1 MSKRIN
7 HADIVVQKLRKLIV
21 RRAIKPHARL
31 KETELA
37 RTFGCSR
44 VPVREAIHRLERE
57 GLVRSK
63 AGWGTYVPH
72 LTHEEYMQAA
82 RVRYALE
89 DLIETIVVE
98 SKPPRLFEKLGK
110 IVDRMRAAA
119 EAGNGHLVD
128 FYDLRFHR
136 VMAEATENPF
146 LRASFLR
153 VAVPMILIDDTGL
166 RTQDDL
172 NKTVEEHASLLKAI
186 MDGDLERTRKIR
198 KTEMGYFHIPPERWP
213 QPSLP
218 TRLGGMD
225 TDA

>member
-1 MSKRIN
+1 MSKRTN

-37 RTFGCSR
+37 KTFGCSR

-72 LTHEEYMQAA
+72 LTREEYIQAA
-82 RVRYALE
+82 RVRNALE

-98 SKPPRLFEKLGK
+98 KQPPRVMERLGK
-110 IVDRMRAAA
+110 IVDRMKAAA

-136 VMAEATENPF
+136 VMADATENPF

-166 RTQDDL
+166 RTQEDL
-172 NKTVEEHASLLKAI
+172 IKTAQEHEHLLDAI
-186 MDGDLERTRKIR
+186 RAGDLSRTRKVR
-198 KTEMGYFHIPPERWP
+198 ETEMGYFHISADRWP
-213 QPSLP
+213 NPSLP

-225 TDA
+225 ADA

>member
-1 MSKRIN
+1 MNKRVN
-7 HADIVVQKLRKLIV
+7 HADMVVQKLRKQII

-37 RTFGCSR
+37 KAFGCSR

-72 LTHEEYMQAA
+72 LTREEYVQAS
-82 RVRYALE
+82 RVRSALE
-89 DLIETIVVE
+89 DLIESIIVE
-98 SKPPRLFEKLGK
+98 TQPPRVIDRLEKL
-110 IVDRMRAAA
+110 VTRMKAAA

-136 VMAEATENPF
+136 TMAEGTNNPF

-166 RTQDDL
+166 RTPEDL
-172 NKTVEEHASLLKAI
+172 IKTAEEHEHLLQAI
-186 MDGDLERTRKIR
+186 RSGDLSRTKKIR
-198 KTEMGYFHIPPERWP
+198 ATEMGYFHIAPDRWP
-213 QPSLP
+213 KPDAP
-218 TRLGGMD
+218 TRLGGMEP
-225 TDA
+225 

>member
-1 MSKRIN
+1 MNKRVN
-7 HADIVVQKLRKLIV
+7 HADMLVQKLRKQII

-37 RTFGCSR
+37 KTFGCSR

-72 LTHEEYMQAA
+72 LTREEYVQAS
-82 RVRYALE
+82 RVRSALE
-89 DLIETIVVE
+89 DLIETIIVE
-98 SKPPRLFEKLGK
+98 TQPPRVLDRLGK
-110 IVDRMRAAA
+110 IVDRMQDAA
-119 EAGNGHLVD
+119 EAGNGHIVD

-136 VMAEATENPF
+136 VMAEGTNNPF

-166 RTQDDL
+166 RTAEDL
-172 NKTVEEHASLLKAI
+172 LKTAQEHAHLLEAI
-186 MDGDLERTRKIR
+186 RSGDLQRTKQIR
-198 KTEMGYFHIPPERWP
+198 ATEMGYFHIEEDRWP
-213 QPSLP
+213 KPDAP
-218 TRLGGMD
+218 TRLGGMEP
-225 TDA
+225 